1 MKKETN
7 TRVTN
12 KYFTELFAEFEAHSI
27 YESLLLAPSV
37 NNFPKLDVN
46 ERVKDF
52 VKRSFQQ
59 NVTESEFHE
68 DLSLVMKKKE
78 SVIQELLSS
87 CLCKIY

>member
-27 YESLLLAPSV
+27 YESLLLAPPV

-46 ERVKDF
+46 ERVKEF
-52 VKRSFQQ
+52 VKRSF
-59 NVTESEFHE
+59 
-68 DLSLVMKKKE
+68 
-78 SVIQELLSS
+78 
-87 CLCKIY
+87 